1 MRKRIFSFV
10 LALLMMLSIMP
21 IGVMAAAGTWDGTT
35 VAEPAQEG
43 GVYQIDTA
51 EKLAWF
57 AKQTQTNGNSGYQ
70 SEQSELAG
78 LHNRWFW

>member
-57 AKQTQTNGNSGYQ
+57 A
-70 SEQSELAG
+70 
-78 LHNRWFW
+78 